1 MDEKTWR
8 DALNYVAG
16 LLAAGGGRSV
26 TMEGIIMDADK
37 VARYIS
43 GGEIPDSVG
52 MEPKKPY
59 DIGPGMAAIAEAAE
73 V

>member
-1 MDEKTWR
+1 MDEKTRR

-16 LLAAGGGRSV
+16 LLTAGCGKTV
-26 TMEGIIMDADK
+26 TMEGIIIDADK

-52 MEPKKPY
+52 MEPK
-59 DIGPGMAAIAEAAE
+59 IT
-73 V
+73 